1 MPSCG
6 NPEKSS
12 GLRFSSIFP
21 TAAPTQAPFI
31 CHRQR
36 ELVLPGTRVPRFKF
50 YTNQKYRHR
59 KAMPV
64 FLAGAEGLEPS
75 ARGFGDRCSTN

>member
-1 MPSCG
+1 MPFCANTSLLHKGYSKRGVLPSCG
-6 NPEKSS
+6 YPEKSS

-50 YTNQKYRHR
+50 LH
-59 KAMPV
+59 
-64 FLAGAEGLEPS
+64 
-75 ARGFGDRCSTN
+75 